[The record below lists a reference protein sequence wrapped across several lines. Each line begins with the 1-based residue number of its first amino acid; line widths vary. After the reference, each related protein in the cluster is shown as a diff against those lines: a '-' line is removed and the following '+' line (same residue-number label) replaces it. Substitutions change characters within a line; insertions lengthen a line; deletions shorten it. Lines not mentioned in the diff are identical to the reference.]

1 MPLFPSAQWIDA
13 FCEQLEAHP
22 RASEAAAS
30 LGGVYRFVVEPSGP
44 LAARHTYEV
53 VLVGADDGAS
63 AWRVEGSPAAR
74 VTVRTDYNRWRQ
86 LLLGTLDLGPA
97 MLFGRIR
104 ITGDLPALL
113 NARDDVDVVVDALR
127 RVDTQ
132 WMTETRTDDR

>member
-1 MPLFPSAQWIDA
+1 VPRFPSAQWIDA

-22 RASEAAAS
+22 RAADAAAS

-44 LAARHTYEV
+44 LTDRHTYEV
-53 VLVGADDGAS
+53 HLVGSDGGAS
-63 AWRVEGSPAAR
+63 ARRVDEYGAPR

-104 ITGDLPALL
+104 IAGDLPALL

-132 WMTETRTDDR
+132 WMPEMRTDDR